1 MKTVPLSTV
10 FMLLHDIAYKMQQ
23 IDVDE
28 LDADYE
34 QHLQRERNKPPE
46 LTASKST
53 RLSQTAAER
62 MRKKRQSLN
71 RNCLLKYLNLFLLV
85 RIPRQ

>member
-10 FMLLHDIAYKMQQ
+10 FLLLCDIAYKMHR

-34 QHLQRERNKPPE
+34 QHLQRERDKPPE
-46 LTASKST
+46 KHST
-53 RLSQTAAER
+53 DNN
-62 MRKKRQSLN
+62 K
-71 RNCLLKYLNLFLLV
+71 
-85 RIPRQ
+85 

>member
-10 FMLLHDIAYKMQQ
+10 FLLLRDIAYKMRQ

-34 QHLQRERNKPPE
+34 QHLQRERDKPPE
-46 LTASKST
+46 SIAINSKSD
-53 RLSQTAAER
+53 SGGKDA
-62 MRKKRQSLN
+62 
-71 RNCLLKYLNLFLLV
+71 
-85 RIPRQ
+85 

>member
-10 FMLLHDIAYKMQQ
+10 FLLLRDIAYKMRQ

-34 QHLQRERNKPPE
+34 QHLQRERDKPPE
-46 LTASKST
+46 SHEAGN
-53 RLSQTAAER
+53 
-62 MRKKRQSLN
+62 QSVSDGKDN
-71 RNCLLKYLNLFLLV
+71 KND
-85 RIPRQ
+85 

>member
-10 FMLLHDIAYKMQQ
+10 FLLLRDIAYEMRQ

-34 QHLQRERNKPPE
+34 QHLQRERDKPPDNRLE
-46 LTASKST
+46 IDTVKPASGGKD
-53 RLSQTAAER
+53 A
-62 MRKKRQSLN
+62 
-71 RNCLLKYLNLFLLV
+71 
-85 RIPRQ
+85 

>member
-10 FMLLHDIAYKMQQ
+10 FLLLRDIAYKMQL

-34 QHLQRERNKPPE
+34 QHLQRERDKPPE
-46 LTASKST
+46 MNST
-53 RLSQTAAER
+53 SN
-62 MRKKRQSLN
+62 QSDSGG
-71 RNCLLKYLNLFLLV
+71 KDA
-85 RIPRQ
+85 

>member
-10 FMLLHDIAYKMQQ
+10 FMILRNIYYQ

-34 QHLQRERNKPPE
+34 QYLQRERDKPPE
-46 LTASKST
+46 PHETDNKSASDGKD
-53 RLSQTAAER
+53 A
-62 MRKKRQSLN
+62 
-71 RNCLLKYLNLFLLV
+71 
-85 RIPRQ
+85 

>member
-10 FMLLHDIAYKMQQ
+10 FLLLRDIAYKMHQ

-34 QHLQRERNKPPE
+34 QYLQQERDKPPE
-46 LTASKST
+46 STITPNKSD
-53 RLSQTAAER
+53 SGG
-62 MRKKRQSLN
+62 KDN
-71 RNCLLKYLNLFLLV
+71 GND
-85 RIPRQ
+85 

>member
-10 FMLLHDIAYKMQQ
+10 FLLLRDIAYKMQR

-34 QHLQRERNKPPE
+34 QHLQRERDKPPE
-46 LTASKST
+46 ATITPNKPDSGGKDA
-53 RLSQTAAER
+53 
-62 MRKKRQSLN
+62 
-71 RNCLLKYLNLFLLV
+71 
-85 RIPRQ
+85 

>member
-10 FMLLHDIAYKMQQ
+10 FMILRDIAYQ

-34 QHLQRERNKPPE
+34 QHLQRERDKPPE
-46 LTASKST
+46 PHLKDTKSV
-53 RLSQTAAER
+53 SDGKDA
-62 MRKKRQSLN
+62 
-71 RNCLLKYLNLFLLV
+71 
-85 RIPRQ
+85 

>member
-10 FMLLHDIAYKMQQ
+10 FMLLRDIAYKMHR

-34 QHLQRERNKPPE
+34 QHLQRERDKPPE
-46 LTASKST
+46 LIDESI
-53 RLSQTAAER
+53 
-62 MRKKRQSLN
+62 QSDSDG
-71 RNCLLKYLNLFLLV
+71 KDA
-85 RIPRQ
+85 

>member
-10 FMLLHDIAYKMQQ
+10 FMILRNIYYQ

-34 QHLQRERNKPPE
+34 QHLQRERDKPPE
-46 LTASKST
+46 LFDESNQSASDGKD
-53 RLSQTAAER
+53 A
-62 MRKKRQSLN
+62 
-71 RNCLLKYLNLFLLV
+71 
-85 RIPRQ
+85 

>member
-10 FMLLHDIAYKMQQ
+10 FLLLRDIAYKIQQ

-34 QHLQRERNKPPE
+34 QHLQRERDKPPE
-46 LTASKST
+46 MNST
-53 RLSQTAAER
+53 SN
-62 MRKKRQSLN
+62 QSDSGG
-71 RNCLLKYLNLFLLV
+71 KDA
-85 RIPRQ
+85 

>member
-10 FMLLHDIAYKMQQ
+10 FLLLRDIAYKMHQ

-34 QHLQRERNKPPE
+34 QHLQRERDKPPE
-46 LTASKST
+46 SITITSKSD
-53 RLSQTAAER
+53 SGGKDA
-62 MRKKRQSLN
+62 
-71 RNCLLKYLNLFLLV
+71 
-85 RIPRQ
+85 

>member
-10 FMLLHDIAYKMQQ
+10 FMILQNIYYQ

-34 QHLQRERNKPPE
+34 QHLKRERDKPPE
-46 LTASKST
+46 KHTTDTKSV
-53 RLSQTAAER
+53 SDGKDA
-62 MRKKRQSLN
+62 
-71 RNCLLKYLNLFLLV
+71 
-85 RIPRQ
+85 

>member
-10 FMLLHDIAYKMQQ
+10 FLLLRDIAYKMHQ

-34 QHLQRERNKPPE
+34 QHLQRERDKPPE
-46 LTASKST
+46 LFDESN
-53 RLSQTAAER
+53 
-62 MRKKRQSLN
+62 QSDSDG
-71 RNCLLKYLNLFLLV
+71 KDA
-85 RIPRQ
+85 

>member
-10 FMLLHDIAYKMQQ
+10 FLLLRDIAYKMQR

-34 QHLQRERNKPPE
+34 QHLKRERDKPPE
-46 LTASKST
+46 THSTDHKSD
-53 RLSQTAAER
+53 SGGKDA
-62 MRKKRQSLN
+62 
-71 RNCLLKYLNLFLLV
+71 
-85 RIPRQ
+85 

>member
-10 FMLLHDIAYKMQQ
+10 FLLLHDIAYKMRQ

-34 QHLQRERNKPPE
+34 QHLQRERDKPPDNRLE
-46 LTASKST
+46 IDTVKPASG
-53 RLSQTAAER
+53 
-62 MRKKRQSLN
+62 RKDA
-71 RNCLLKYLNLFLLV
+71 
-85 RIPRQ
+85 

>member
-10 FMLLHDIAYKMQQ
+10 FLLLRDIAYKMRQ

-34 QHLQRERNKPPE
+34 QHLQRERDKPPE
-46 LTASKST
+46 LTST
-53 RLSQTAAER
+53 SNQPDSGGKDA
-62 MRKKRQSLN
+62 
-71 RNCLLKYLNLFLLV
+71 
-85 RIPRQ
+85 